1 MWRSVLLVGIGGG
14 AGSIL
19 RMLVN
24 VYVNKW
30 TNQTFPLATFL
41 VNIAGCLIIGILFGL
56 FAKGQLAHQDYK
68 MLLATGF
75 CGGFTTFST
84 FSSEG
89 LLLFQ
94 SGNGQTAIFY
104 LLLSMITGLGAVWLG
119 MSLVRMF

>member
-1 MWRSVLLVGIGGG
+1 MWKSVLLVGLGGG

-30 TNQTFPLATFL
+30 VSLKFPLATFL
-41 VNIAGCLIIGILFGL
+41 VNIIGSLAIGILIGL
-56 FAKGQLAHQDYK
+56 FTKGQLAHQDFK

-89 LLLFQ
+89 LMLFQ
-94 SGNGQTAIFY
+94 SGNGQTAVLY
-104 LLLSMITGLGAVWLG
+104 LLLSILSGLASVWLG
-119 MSLVRMF
+119 MALARMF

>member
-1 MWRSVLLVGIGGG
+1 MLKSVLLVGLGGG
-14 AGSIL
+14 TGSIL

-30 TNQTFPLATFL
+30 VSLKFPLATFL
-41 VNIAGCLIIGILFGL
+41 VNIIGSLVIGILFGL

-94 SGNGQTAIFY
+94 SGNGQTAILY
-104 LLLSMITGLGAVWLG
+104 LLLSIFTGLASVWLG
-119 MSLVRMF
+119 MTLVRMF

>member
-1 MWRSVLLVGIGGG
+1 MWKSVLLVGIGGSV
-14 AGSIL
+14 GSIL

-24 VYVNKW
+24 VYVNKLVSLK
-30 TNQTFPLATFL
+30 FPLATFL
-41 VNIAGCLIIGILFGL
+41 VNIIGSLLIGVLFGL

-94 SGNGQTAIFY
+94 SGNGQSAVLY
-104 LLLSMITGLGAVWLG
+104 LLLSILSGLGSVWLG
-119 MSLVRMF
+119 MGLVRMF

>member
-56 FAKGQLAHQDYK
+56 FAKGQLVHQDYK
-68 MLLATGF
+68 MLLVTGF

-94 SGNGQTAIFY
+94 SGNGQTAILY